1 MLRAISQKLEQGL
14 PLSCKQAVKNRH
26 QGGGKGK
33 KEAHALNDVTA
44 CDIGRAAR
52 RSLRT
57 GQHVEGGRLSRPVW
71 PQETKTLV
79 IPHDEGDIVHH
90 DLHAV
95 LFLAKELL

>member
-1 MLRAISQKLEQGL
+1 MPASHQKSNQ
-14 PLSCKQAVKNRH
+14 KKV
-26 QGGGKGK
+26 GGER
-33 KEAHALNDVTA
+33 KETDALDNVTA
-44 CDIGRAAR
+44 CDVGRAAR
-52 RSLRT
+52 GSLRT

-95 LFLAKELL
+95 LFLAKEFL